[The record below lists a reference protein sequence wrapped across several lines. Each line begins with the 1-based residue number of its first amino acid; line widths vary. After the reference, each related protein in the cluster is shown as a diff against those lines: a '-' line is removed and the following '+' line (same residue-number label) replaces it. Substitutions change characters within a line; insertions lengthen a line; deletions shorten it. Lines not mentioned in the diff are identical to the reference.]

1 MPQGKRFYIVTENP
15 FEILTKC
22 KEHSRGMLGR
32 FLIGIV
38 VIYVMLN
45 WIPEFLSLAY
55 PFSVSDLLIKLIK
68 KGMIDQNMASQL
80 PGTPAVVMYVYAM
93 IFNGVLKLGE
103 MLYVLTFMRNRKV
116 EYGALTEG
124 FRFFLKAMLVY
135 LVQTL
140 IIAIWSMCFVIPG
153 IFAALNFSQSFFILA
168 DDPDKG
174 VFEVLSES
182 KLRMLGNRMTY
193 LKFLITYIPYLLI
206 AYLPA
211 ILIAQFASINT
222 TVMPGMLI
230 YLIVEIPLFCA
241 YGYLALGQSVFYELL
256 ICEGFDNFRYA
267 GQDVFRQRSGM
278 NTNIEQ

>member
-1 MPQGKRFYIVTENP
+1 MPQGKRFYTVTENP
-15 FEILTKC
+15 FEVLTKC
-22 KEHSRGMLGR
+22 REHSRGMLGR

-38 VIYVMLN
+38 VIYVLLN

-55 PFSVSDLLIKLIK
+55 PFSVTDLIIK
-68 KGMIDQNMASQL
+68 KGIIDQSMASQF
-80 PGTPAVVMYVYAM
+80 PTTPAIIMYAYAM
-93 IFNGVLKLGE
+93 VFNGVLKLGE

-116 EYGALTEG
+116 EYGALAEG
-124 FRFFLKAMLVY
+124 FRFFAKAMLVY
-135 LVQTL
+135 IVQTL
-140 IIAIWSMCFVIPG
+140 IIAIWTMCFVIPG

-193 LKFLITYIPYLLI
+193 LKFIIMYIPYLLI

-211 ILIAQFASINT
+211 VVIAQIGSINT

-230 YLIVEIPLFCA
+230 YLVVEIPLFCA

-267 GQDVFRQRSGM
+267 GQDAFRKKFGM
-278 NTNIEQ
+278 KTQNQ